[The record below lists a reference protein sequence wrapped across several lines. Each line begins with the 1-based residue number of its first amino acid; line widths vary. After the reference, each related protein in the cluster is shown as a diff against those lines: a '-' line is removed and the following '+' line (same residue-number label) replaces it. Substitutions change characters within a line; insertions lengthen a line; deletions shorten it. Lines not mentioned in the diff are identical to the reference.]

1 MTTHA
6 PCNLQ
11 RRGVLA
17 ALAVVAAGATGAVRG
32 AEKRGAPAPNF
43 PEQPFAA
50 LESLTGGRLGVCV
63 LDTASGAQLDWRGD
77 ERFAMCSTFK
87 LPLAAV
93 VLREA
98 DAGRLDLAEVLTYGD
113 DDLVAHAP
121 VTSRYLARGG
131 MTVQALAEATQKT
144 SDNVAANLLLRR
156 LGGPAAFTARLREL
170 GDATTRLDRYEPQ
183 MNLVTDGDP
192 RDTTTPRAMAGLVAR
207 VLGPTLLR
215 ADSRRLLI
223 DWMRDTR
230 TGLARLRGGLP
241 AGWDAGDKT
250 GTAQHPSMRNK
261 HNDVAFVLPPG
272 RSWVDGPL
280 VVTSYHE
287 SPGYFEDLRPQDD
300 AIHAEVARAI
310 VAGLPADGV
319 ARRDTLR

>member
-1 MTTHA
+1 
-6 PCNLQ
+6 L
-11 RRGVLA
+11 LA
-17 ALAVVAAGATGAVRG
+17 ALAGVAAGGLRPAAATAATRASLAG
-32 AEKRGAPAPNF
+32 
-43 PEQPFAA
+43 QFAA

-63 LDTASGAQLDWRGD
+63 TDTASGAQLGWRGD

-121 VTSRYLARGG
+121 VTSRHLARGG

-170 GDATTRLDRYEPQ
+170 GDATTRLDRYEPE

-223 DWMRDTR
+223 DWMRETR

-261 HNDVAFVLPPG
+261 HNDVAFLLPPG

-287 SPGYFEDLRPQDD
+287 SPGYFDELRPQDD
-300 AIHAEVARAI
+300 SIHAEVARAI
-310 VAGLPADGV
+310 VADLSARSV
-319 ARRDTLR
+319 ARRGALR